1 MALQIV
7 NQGPPP
13 EVIVEEIREAIA
25 VAIEGAEITIG
36 PRGPGHFE
44 ITVVSETFE
53 GKSRVQQHQLVYGV
67 MGFHGVLRSG
77 VSSTTVF
84 ATSPLGKS
92 ENPKRRHTHTHTP
105 RP

>member
-44 ITVVSETFE
+44 ITVVSEAFE
-53 GKSRVQQHQLVYGV
+53 GKSRVQQHQLVYGAITHLMSGNAAPV
-67 MGFHGVLRSG
+67 HAIDKLECRS
-77 VSSTTVF
+77 T
-84 ATSPLGKS
+84 
-92 ENPKRRHTHTHTP
+92 
-105 RP
+105 

>member
-25 VAIEGAEITIG
+25 VAIEGAEITID

-44 ITVVSETFE
+44 ITVVSEAFE
-53 GKSRVQQHQLVYGV
+53 GKSRVQQHQLVYGAITDLMSGNAAPV
-67 MGFHGVLRSG
+67 HAIDKLECRS
-77 VSSTTVF
+77 
-84 ATSPLGKS
+84 A
-92 ENPKRRHTHTHTP
+92 
-105 RP
+105 